1 MTSKEI
7 RNEIITN
14 RAEIRMLQRTNQGI
28 DARWYRIARNH
39 ELMQELDRRERK
51 SK

>member
-7 RNEIITN
+7 RNEIIAN
-14 RAEIRMLQRTNQGI
+14 RTELRFLQRTSQGI
-28 DARWYRIARNH
+28 DARRYLIARNH
-39 ELMQELDRRERK
+39 ELMQELDRRARN